1 MPNSSSGLGYTEGV
15 GVSKIATYRITEDAM
30 TKDIERIAP
39 SAGVLSSMLYRID
52 LAELGIQPDLEVMCG
67 GRGRIIVKLRAV
79 AAPTDFCSFMLV
91 YAMEDY
97 SIIGA
102 SLPVFANFTPVIEA
116 GKNVAVASVFSND
129 CCAYRA
135 NVYLLSLP
143 QSNKVDVFI
152 GAV

>member
-15 GVSKIATYRITEDAM
+15 GASKIATYRITEDEI

-39 SAGVLSSMLYRID
+39 SAGVLSSMLSHID
-52 LAELGIQPDLEVMCG
+52 LAVLGMQPGLEVICG
-67 GRGRIIVKLRAV
+67 GKGRIIVKLRAI

-91 YAMEDY
+91 YFTEGY
-97 SIIGA
+97 SIIGT
-102 SLPVFANFTPVIEA
+102 SLPVFANFTPITES
-116 GKNVAVASVFSND
+116 GKNIAVASVFSND

-135 NVYLLSLP
+135 NVHILSLP
-143 QSNKVDVFI
+143 QSNMVDVFI